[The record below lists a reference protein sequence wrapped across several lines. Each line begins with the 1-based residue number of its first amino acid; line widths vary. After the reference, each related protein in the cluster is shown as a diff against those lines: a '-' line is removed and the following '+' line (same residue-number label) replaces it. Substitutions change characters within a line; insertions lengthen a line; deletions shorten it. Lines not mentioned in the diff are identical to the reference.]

1 MGHGEGD
8 AAGTD
13 RSGAGVEA
21 ALAELRRG
29 RMVLVVDD
37 EDRENEGDL
46 IMAAELATPAAMA
59 FMIRYTSGLLCVG
72 FTEERARQL
81 RLPLMVTDS
90 DDPRGTA
97 FTVSVDLKV
106 GTTTGVS
113 AGDRALAV
121 RALVADGTRPEDLSR
136 PGHVFP
142 LIAREGGVL
151 RRAGHTESAVD
162 LCRLAG
168 LRPAGVLSEVT
179 NDDGTMA
186 RRPQLARFAA
196 EHGLVTI
203 AVADI
208 VRYRRRTETLVR
220 REAAGR
226 VPSEHGEFTAITFRA
241 LVDDCEHVALV
252 LGEVNQ
258 TGAEPGSAGSAPVL
272 VRVHSECLTGDVFGS
287 RRCDC
292 GEQLERAMVRIGEAG
307 RGVVVY
313 LRGHEGRGIGLSHKL
328 RAYNLQDAGLDT
340 VDANLVQGLPVD
352 SREYGIGAQILRDLG
367 VREIRL
373 MTNNPAKYRGLVG
386 HGIHIAAREP
396 IDIAPNPDNIS
407 YLTTKRTRMDQ
418 QLGAGE
424 AAPATGSEVS

>member
-1 MGHGEGD
+1 
-8 AAGTD
+8 
-13 RSGAGVEA
+13 
-21 ALAELRRG
+21 
-29 RMVLVVDD
+29 
-37 EDRENEGDL
+37 
-46 IMAAELATPAAMA
+46 
-59 FMIRYTSGLLCVG
+59 VG
-72 FTEERARQL
+72 ITEERAHEL

-113 AGDRALAV
+113 ATDRALTV
-121 RALVADGTRPEDLSR
+121 RALVAEGTRPEDMSR

-226 VPSEHGEFTAITFRA
+226 VPIEHGEFTAITYRSV
-241 LVDDCEHVALV
+241 VDDCEHVALV
-252 LGEVNQ
+252 LGQVNQ
-258 TGAEPGSAGSAPVL
+258 TGAEPGSTGSSPVL
-272 VRVHSECLTGDVFGS
+272 VRVHSECLTGDVFAS

-292 GEQLERAMVRIGEAG
+292 GEQLAKAMARIGEAG

-328 RAYNLQDAGLDT
+328 RAYNLQDGGLDT

-386 HGIHIAAREP
+386 HGVRIAAREP

-407 YLTTKRTRMDQ
+407 YLTTKRTRMDH
-418 QLGAGE
+418 QLGAGTPD
-424 AAPATGSEVS
+424 PANGSEVS